1 MNIELSIVVN
11 NHGVG
16 LGEIH
21 AATQKVVKMDK
32 TCKLMLNHA
41 FMIVH
46 VAIYTSLISVFSP
59 FTNTVVLKRKKSL

>member
-46 VAIYTSLISVFSP
+46 VAIYTSHSSP
-59 FTNTVVLKRKKSL
+59 GKSNVRKKKLQCKY